1 MKTAEQATAE
11 LKSVVTETFAEIE
24 KLMDKGMPFQT
35 ALMTICRE
43 RPDLI
48 ERENSLR
55 DYIKHLGR
63 DPFGMRTLDIKASF
77 EQSPGSISCS
87 TQLEGAAKRLPIA
100 MIGVRYKGK
109 QKIEITRP
117 MLEQVAANF
126 RKRDTGEVPIDYDH
140 AIEVAA
146 GSGPPVPAAGWIKSI
161 DDTPDAKGILW
172 GSVEWTPKA
181 AKMIAAKEYKYIS
194 PVLDPGV
201 RDNKTGQPQGWTLT
215 SAALTNQPVLQ
226 GMPALV
232 LSAAGSVDGT
242 GREVGQVNSNYSNG
256 WNEVQTEIDRRTRQM
271 LASNPLMGYQTAFTQ
286 VMRDDPKLAT
296 QRWDAIQ
303 VQITDRVKAMMAA
316 NKELSYGVA
325 LAGVLRDNSNLARE
339 YREARMGTLSPITSS
354 PPDDQLGVEIGTLVK
369 DKTSEGIEASAA
381 LRAVLSER
389 PDLARRYKDTM
400 R

>member
-1 MKTAEQATAE
+1 MTIEQATE
-11 LKSVVTETFAEIE
+11 KLKAVVTAFFAEME
-24 KLMDKGMPFQT
+24 KRMDQGEDFQL
-35 ALMTICRE
+35 ALMTVCRT

-48 ERENSLR
+48 GQENSLR
-55 DYIKHLGR
+55 DYIKHMGR
-63 DPFGMRTLDIKASF
+63 NPFGISASEIKASF
-77 EQSPGSISCS
+77 ERNTRTISCS
-87 TQLEGAAKRLPIA
+87 TQLEGATKRLPIA

-117 MLEQVAANF
+117 MLEQVVANF
-126 RKRDTGEVPIDYDH
+126 RKRETGEVPIDYDH

-181 AKMIAAKEYKYIS
+181 AKMIAAKEYRYIS
-194 PVLDPGV
+194 PVLDPTV
-201 RDNKTGQPQGWTLT
+201 RDNKTGASQGWTLT

-232 LSAAGSVDGT
+232 LSAAGSVDET
-242 GREVGQVNSNYSNG
+242 GREAGQVKSDYSDG
-256 WNEVQTEIDRRTRQM
+256 WNEVQVEIDRRTRQM
-271 LASNPLMGYQTAFTQ
+271 LASNPLMGYQAAFTQ
-286 VMRDDPKLAT
+286 VMRDDPKLTT

-316 NKELSYGVA
+316 NKALSYGVA
-325 LAGVLRDNSNLARE
+325 LAGVLRDDSNLARE
-339 YREARMGTLSPITSS
+339 YRDARMGALSPITSQ
-354 PPDDQLGVEIGTLVK
+354 PDDQLGVEIGTLVK